1 MDSYPKPGRT
11 YSENPIRLTR
21 DGNKVDRVAEGPHP
35 LSCAK
40 MYLEMMSRKLRMAFK
55 SKETVAEV

>member
-21 DGNKVDRVAEGPHP
+21 HGNKVERAAEGLHP

-40 MYLEMMSRKLRMAFK
+40 MYMEMVLRKLRMAFK
-55 SKETVAEV
+55 SKETGAEV